1 MKLLLLLL
9 SAGKLGKVLLSG
21 GSMLLSVAA
30 YAFIYGWR
38 YAAGFVGLVF
48 VHEMG
53 HFLAARLRGLDVG
66 APTFIPFVGAWI
78 ELKEQPRDVETE
90 AWVGVAGPL
99 LGSIAALACYFAA
112 RRTGSELLLA
122 LSYAGFFLNLFN
134 LIPLL
139 PFDGGR
145 ITAVLTPRIW
155 LLGVPVLG
163 ALFFWRPSPLLIL
176 MVILALPQVV
186 KAWRYDANDPANK
199 KYYAATIETRITY
212 GLYYIGLLAFLAI
225 MAHDTH
231 DMLQAIQHARPT

>member
-1 MKLLLLLL
+1 VKLLLLLL

-21 GSMLLSVAA
+21 GSMLLSVIA
-30 YAFIYGWR
+30 YAFVYGWR

-48 VHEMG
+48 IHEMG
-53 HFLAARLRGLDVG
+53 HFLAARQRGLDVG
-66 APTFIPFVGAWI
+66 APTFIPFIGAWI
-78 ELKEQPRDVETE
+78 ELKEQPHDVETE
-90 AWVGVAGPL
+90 AWVGFAGPL
-99 LGSIAALACYFAA
+99 LGSIAALACYVAA
-112 RRTGSELLLA
+112 RETGSELLLA

-134 LIPLL
+134 LVPVS

-186 KAWRYDANDPANK
+186 KAWRYDASDPANK
-199 KYYAATIETRITY
+199 NYYAATIETRVTY

-231 DMLQAIQHARPT
+231 EMLQTIQHTGRV

>member
-1 MKLLLLLL
+1 MKFLLLLL
-9 SAGKLGKVLLSG
+9 SAGKLGKVLVSG
-21 GSMLLSVAA
+21 GSMLLSVVA
-30 YAFIYGWR
+30 YAFVYGWR
-38 YAAGFVGLVF
+38 YAAGFVGLIF

-53 HFLAARLRGLDVG
+53 HFLAARQRGLKVG

-90 AWVGVAGPL
+90 AWIGLAGPL
-99 LGSIAALACYFAA
+99 LGSIGALACYFAA
-112 RRTGSELLLA
+112 RATGRDWLLA

-134 LIPLL
+134 LVPLS

-163 ALFFWRPSPLLIL
+163 ALFLWQPSPLLVL

-186 KAWRYDANDPANK
+186 KAWRYEANDPVHKA
-199 KYYAATIETRITY
+199 YYAASLETRVAY
-212 GLYYIGLLAFLAI
+212 GLYYLGLVAFLAV

-231 DMLQAIQHARPT
+231 DMLRPLQHAGGA